1 MARILVTGS
10 ADGLGLGAARQ
21 LLDDGHD
28 VVVHARS
35 ERRAADLRRA
45 EPRAA
50 HVAVGDLSSIAETRA
65 VAEQANHT
73 GRFHAVIHNAGI
85 GYTAPRRVET
95 VDGLEQHFA
104 VNVLAAYLLTALV
117 TAPDRLIYL
126 SSGMHQG
133 GAPNLDDPQ
142 WTRRR
147 WSGSGAYSD
156 TKLLDVVLMRA
167 VARRRPDVLANAV
180 DPGWVATR
188 MGGRGAPESM
198 ANGVRTQ
205 VWLATSDDPA
215 ARVTGRYFYQ
225 QRAREPLAA
234 TGRTDLQD
242 RLLDYCAELTGTPL
256 P

>member
-10 ADGLGLGAARQ
+10 ADGLGLGAARR
-21 LLDDGHD
+21 LLDDRHD

-35 ERRAADLRRA
+35 ERRAANLRRA
-45 EPRAA
+45 EPRAD
-50 HVAVGDLSSIAETRA
+50 HVVVGDLSSIAETRA
-65 VAEQANHT
+65 VAEQANDT
-73 GRFHAVIHNAGI
+73 GRFDAVIHNAGI

-104 VNVLAAYLLTALV
+104 VNVLAAYLLTALITV
-117 TAPDRLIYL
+117 PDRLIYL

-133 GAPNLDDPQ
+133 GAPDLDDPQ
-142 WTRRR
+142 WTRRP

-167 VARRRPDVLANAV
+167 VARRRPDVLCNAV

-198 ANGVRTQ
+198 ASGVRTQ

-215 ARVTGRYFYQ
+215 ARVTGRYFYH
-225 QRAREPLAA
+225 QRAREPLPE
-234 TGRTDLQD
+234 TGRVELQD
-242 RLLDYCAELTGTPL
+242 RLLAYCAELTGTAL